1 MADGHRPSSERGDHV
16 ASIKK
21 FVVGDIAVR
30 TPTTEVDA
38 FVQKVEGEDG
48 EIYLY
53 LYNYAQNPGP
63 TPTQTFRFDYTTA
76 KAFKALLDEAFG
88 PL

>member
-1 MADGHRPSSERGDHV
+1 MA
-16 ASIKK
+16 AIKK
-21 FVVGDIAVR
+21 FVIGEIAVR
-30 TPTTEVDA
+30 PPSTEVDA

-53 LYNYAQNPGP
+53 LYNYAKNPGP

-76 KAFKALLDEAFG
+76 KAFKALIDEAFG
-88 PL
+88 QL